1 METDLFGVPAPA
13 PAPVQ
18 CGIEFPKSLTE
29 KYRPHRLEDV
39 CGLDKPKNLARRLI
53 ANPKESAFL
62 FSGPSGVGKT
72 SLALL
77 LAELI
82 PAELHHVPSQE
93 GNLQNI
99 ERVRFSCQY
108 YPASGFRCHLALFD
122 EIDLLSR
129 PAQASLLSKL
139 DATNFFPNTIVI
151 GTSNLSPAQLKE
163 QLEPRFVSRF
173 QVIEFSSYGMAAPAV
188 ELLKTVWTAESAP
201 DAPAPNFARLV
212 KESNNN
218 VRESLMRLETEI
230 MCS

>member
-1 METDLFGVPAPA
+1 METDLFGMPADV

-18 CGIEFPKSLTE
+18 CPMEFPKSLTE
-29 KYRPHRLEDV
+29 TYRPHSLEEF
-39 CGLDKPKNLARRLI
+39 CGLDKVKNLARRLI
-53 ANPKESAFL
+53 ETPKESAFI
-62 FSGPSGVGKT
+62 FSGPSGIGKT
-72 SLALL
+72 SFSLA

-108 YPASGFRCHLALFD
+108 YPATGFRCHLALFD

-139 DATNFFPNTIVI
+139 DATNFFPNTVVI
-151 GTSNLSPAQLKE
+151 GTSNLSPAELKA

-188 ELLKTVWTAESAP
+188 ELLKKVWRKESAP
-201 DAPAPNFARLV
+201 DAPAPNFARIV